1 MTSNRMMTQKRKETR
16 LRMASE
22 KAVTTE
28 SNHYRRNHVES
39 VSDQGWFVEHCIGQ
53 PSPVH
58 STLASAVTKT
68 KQLSLSWAPG
78 QKHSMP

>member
-1 MTSNRMMTQKRKETR
+1 MTASAPWECWYIDVKSKANDIKQNDDSKKKKKETR

-39 VSDQGWFVEHCIGQ
+39 VSDQG
-53 PSPVH
+53 
-58 STLASAVTKT
+58 
-68 KQLSLSWAPG
+68 
-78 QKHSMP
+78 